1 MMTSEILDSLSDT
14 LLSDERILT
23 LRERELLASLLE
35 RARAQMGTIE
45 PALCDLIA
53 RTVGEIVAQRAYG
66 VLGESITRRL
76 GHVGGA
82 QGTANS
88 VPRLNL
94 TPGPGPKPSPLP
106 PGPNPPGPHQ
116 SLGTGPK
123 PSPLPPGPNPPGP
136 HLNLGTGPKPS
147 PLPPGPNPRG
157 PAIERRLQAQLEA
170 VTVAEIPR
178 FLAAEPLILEEFLA
192 PAELHAL
199 LQHTLDREAEFQL
212 SEVVS
217 PGAAGSMVDHEYR
230 RSRVLMNLGDYRAV
244 VVNRLES
251 CWPRILSRLGHD
263 EFVASQV
270 EVQITASND
279 GDFFHWHSDNCHDD
293 NAPREITFVYFFH
306 REPTNF
312 RGGELRIYDSRWENG
327 GYVPMENHR
336 TILPQ
341 QNQMVLFVS
350 SLAHEITPVECS
362 SQAFADSRFTM
373 NGWFHK

>member
-1 MMTSEILDSLSDT
+1 
-14 LLSDERILT
+14 
-23 LRERELLASLLE
+23 
-35 RARAQMGTIE
+35 
-45 PALCDLIA
+45 
-53 RTVGEIVAQRAYG
+53 
-66 VLGESITRRL
+66 
-76 GHVGGA
+76 
-82 QGTANS
+82 
-88 VPRLNL
+88 
-94 TPGPGPKPSPLP
+94 
-106 PGPNPPGPHQ
+106 
-116 SLGTGPK
+116 
-123 PSPLPPGPNPPGP
+123 
-136 HLNLGTGPKPS
+136 
-147 PLPPGPNPRG
+147 
-157 PAIERRLQAQLEA
+157 LQAQLEA
-170 VTVAEIPR
+170 IAVAEVPR

-192 PAELHAL
+192 PAELQAL

-263 EFVASQV
+263 EFVASHV

-279 GDFFHWHSDNCHDD
+279 GDFFHWHSDNCHEE

-327 GYVPMENHR
+327 GYVPMENHH
-336 TILPQ
+336 TIVPQ